1 MKGKIHQDDIAILNI
16 YASNR
21 KVLTFVKETL
31 QFKPHSDP
39 HALIL
44 QYFTSIIDMSSKQ
57 KINRE
62 ILDLAFLKPN
72 GSNKYLYNISPKHRR
87 IYLIL
92 CTSLSFL

>member
-16 YASNR
+16 YAPNT
-21 KVLTFVKETL
+21 KVLKFVKETL
-31 QFKPHSDP
+31 QFKPHSDL

-44 QYFTSIIDMSSKQ
+44 QYSTSITDRSSKQ

-62 ILDLAFLKPN
+62 MDLTFFKPN

-87 IYLIL
+87 IYLIP